1 MYKLFKFQFY
11 YKIFKKKKKKKKKKR
26 ELLKKVN
33 FSFTYNEYM

>member
-11 YKIFKKKKKKKKKKR
+11 INLFKKKKKKKKKKR